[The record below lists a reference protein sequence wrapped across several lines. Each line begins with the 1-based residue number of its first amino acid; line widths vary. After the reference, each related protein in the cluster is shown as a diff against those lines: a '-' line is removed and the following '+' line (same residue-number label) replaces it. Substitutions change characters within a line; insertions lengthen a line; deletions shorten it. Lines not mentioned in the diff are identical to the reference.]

1 MGLRWCVCGLW
12 GCGALPVRSAR
23 TAAICG
29 YLCNSGSA
37 GAVCDGAVQQ
47 HQRQPYLVVVVHSDR
62 HDGGA
67 CLAMSVEEHIG
78 LTLRQTL
85 TADQVE
91 GGVGGG
97 RRGRGGGEEGAAV
110 GDGRPQSPAC
120 KGMAQHD
127 CRPNSSSQIKISSN
141 SRFYSWEEEPQDYSS
156 SHSSRTWGF
165 TQRRTAG
172 HTVHHVYLLLPSPF
186 PLPRRTVLSLG

>member
-1 MGLRWCVCGLW
+1 
-12 GCGALPVRSAR
+12 
-23 TAAICG
+23 
-29 YLCNSGSA
+29 
-37 GAVCDGAVQQ
+37 
-47 HQRQPYLVVVVHSDR
+47 
-62 HDGGA
+62 
-67 CLAMSVEEHIG
+67 MSVEEHIG

-120 KGMAQHD
+120 EGMAKHD
-127 CRPNSSSQIKISSN
+127 CSAKLEVLSLKFLKLEVLFIGGGA
-141 SRFYSWEEEPQDYSS
+141 SRLEFPLFENE
-156 SHSSRTWGF
+156 WGF

>member
-1 MGLRWCVCGLW
+1 MRLRARQHAVAVMGNAMGCMRAVGLW
-12 GCGALPVRSAR
+12 GAARPRYAGTRATVAAREQSAM
-23 TAAICG
+23 APHG
-29 YLCNSGSA
+29 
-37 GAVCDGAVQQ
+37 VQQ
-47 HQRQPYLVVVVHSDR
+47 HQRRPYLVVVVHCDR

-120 KGMAQHD
+120 EGMA
-127 CRPNSSSQIKISSN
+127 
-141 SRFYSWEEEPQDYSS
+141 
-156 SHSSRTWGF
+156 
-165 TQRRTAG
+165 
-172 HTVHHVYLLLPSPF
+172 
-186 PLPRRTVLSLG
+186 